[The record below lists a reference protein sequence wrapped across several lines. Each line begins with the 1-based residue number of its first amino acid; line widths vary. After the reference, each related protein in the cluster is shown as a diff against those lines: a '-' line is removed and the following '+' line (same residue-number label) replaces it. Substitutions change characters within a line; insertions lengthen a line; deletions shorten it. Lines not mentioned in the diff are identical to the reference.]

1 MNTSRRT
8 LILGSAAAFGGIL
21 LSACSGGTGGSGEK
35 VIRAGSTG
43 QSYPNGFREGD
54 KLVGYDVELLETA
67 AKDLG
72 YTVQWTT
79 AEFSGIMGQLEAGRL
94 DTVANNVAVTAAR
107 KEKFDFTA
115 TYAYLGAQ
123 VVTKA
128 DNTTI
133 KTLEDLAGKT
143 VSGVLGSDNLR
154 RIEDW
159 GKEHNVALKTR
170 PYETRDAAM
179 QDMIK
184 GQVDAYINSDGI
196 LHAEEKREGKTLFN
210 YIGDPIGYDEIAL
223 PFTRNTTTGD
233 LRTKLSEVFEKMRG
247 DGRLK
252 ALSEKYYG
260 TDVTTKKS

>member
-1 MNTSRRT
+1 MYPSRRT
-8 LILGSAAAFGGIL
+8 LLLGSAAVLGGMVL
-21 LSACSGGTGGSGEK
+21 TACGSPGGEAAK

-43 QSYPNGFREGD
+43 QSYPNGYREGD
-54 KLVGYDVELLETA
+54 KLIGFDVELLETA
-67 AKDLG
+67 ATELG
-72 YTVQWTT
+72 YTVEWTT

-94 DTVANNVAVTAAR
+94 DTVANNVAITEAR
-107 KEKFDFTA
+107 RQKFDFTA

-123 VVTKA
+123 VVTNT

-133 KTLEDLAGKT
+133 KTLNDLAGKQ

-159 GKEHNVALKTR
+159 GKANNVALTTR

-179 QDMIK
+179 QDLIAK
-184 GQVDAYINSDGI
+184 RVDAYINSDGI
-196 LHAEEKREGKTLFN
+196 LYAEEKRHGSKLFN
-210 YIGDPIGYDEIAL
+210 FIGDPVGYDEIAL

-233 LRTKLSEVFEKMRG
+233 LRDKLSGVFEAMRS

-260 TDVTTKKS
+260 ADVTAKKG

>member
-8 LILGSAAAFGGIL
+8 LLLGSAAALGGIL
-21 LSACSGGTGGSGEK
+21 LTACTSGASGGDK
-35 VIRAGSTG
+35 VIKAGSTG
-43 QSYPNGFREGD
+43 QSYPNGFRDGD

-94 DTVANNVAVTAAR
+94 DTVANNVAVTDAR
-107 KEKFDFTA
+107 KQKFDFTT

-133 KTLEDLAGKT
+133 KALEDLGGKT

-154 RIEDW
+154 RIEEW
-159 GKEHNVALKTR
+159 GKAHNVALKTR

-233 LRTKLSEVFEKMRG
+233 LRTKLSEVFDKMRS

-260 TDVTTKKS
+260 TDVTAKKS

>member
-1 MNTSRRT
+1 MYPSRRT
-8 LILGSAAAFGGIL
+8 FLLGSAAVLGSMAL
-21 LSACSGGTGGSGEK
+21 AACSSGGASGK

-54 KLVGYDVELLETA
+54 KLVGFDVELLETA
-67 AKDLG
+67 AKELG
-72 YTVQWTT
+72 YTVTWTT

-94 DTVANNVAVTAAR
+94 DTVANNVAITEAR

-115 TYAYLGAQ
+115 PYAILGAQ
-123 VVTKA
+123 VVTNA

-133 KTLEDLAGKT
+133 KTLNDLAGKT

-159 GKEHNVALKTR
+159 GKANNVALTTR

-179 QDMIK
+179 QDLIAK
-184 GQVDAYINSDGI
+184 RVDAYINSDGI
-196 LHAEEKREGKTLFN
+196 LFAEEKRHGSKLFN
-210 YIGDPIGYDEIAL
+210 FIGDPVGFDEIAL

-233 LRTKLSEVFEKMRG
+233 LREKLSGVFEAMRA

-260 TDVTTKKS
+260 ADVTAKRS